1 MNYLYRGTK
10 RKLDCRPV
18 AFLWSNMHAHP
29 LCPVL
34 SLSHSKKYFI
44 TLIFYEER
52 EHDSFERNFRAQ
64 RTYGHACGTSN
75 AKKREDMM
83 LLV

>member
-1 MNYLYRGTK
+1 MVK
-10 RKLDCRPV
+10 
-18 AFLWSNMHAHP
+18 HAHP

-75 AKKREDMM
+75 AKKERGYDAVSLMWE
-83 LLV
+83 LFFAICTL